1 MATNV
6 RYEKRSN
13 VRLEL
18 AVGAGQTAGSVI
30 LLNDMPVLL
39 LEASDA
45 NNNATVELIGVGT
58 VVDLPVKGADGTG
71 NVAVAVGHAICKDG
85 AEYNRDVTN
94 GKRIGFALGA
104 VVSGATT
111 TIMVALAPL
120 SP

>member
-6 RYEKRSN
+6 KYEKRSN

-18 AVGAGQTAGSVI
+18 NVGTGQTSGSVI
-30 LLNDMPVLL
+30 LLNDMPVFL
-39 LEASDA
+39 LEANDVNSL
-45 NNNATVELIGVGT
+45 ATVELIGVGL

-94 GKRIGFALGA
+94 GKRIGYALGA
-104 VVSGATT
+104 VTSGATA
-111 TIMVALAPL
+111 TIQVALAPL
-120 SP
+120 TP